1 MQFIKSLRFGNRNV
15 LLPLC
20 KQAGF
25 SYMNELHFFRIQY
38 CSGPAE
44 TPASQCHSWW
54 NYMCTKSLKY
64 CFRDTESNRWIEV
77 VLAFRVGKKRCK
89 DYTALLGPKWE
100 DSMCGHPVLMST
112 LLWVHLWLTFW
123 TLCIHLHSCKNQDKT
138 MYSEFVKTV
147 LVSFLCFPGTSN
159 LLRDEAWCF

>member
-1 MQFIKSLRFGNRNV
+1 M

-25 SYMNELHFFRIQY
+25 SYMNELLFFRSHY

-44 TPASQCHSWW
+44 TPASQRHSWW
-54 NYMCTKSLKY
+54 NYMCNKSLKY
-64 CFRDTESNRWIEV
+64 CFRETESNRQIKV
-77 VLAFRVGKKRCK
+77 VLAFRIGGKRSK

-112 LLWVHLWLTFW
+112 LLWVHLWLTLW
-123 TLCIHLHSCKNQDKT
+123 TLCIQSHSCKNQAKT
-138 MYSEFVKTV
+138 MYGKFVKTG
-147 LVSFLCFPGTSN
+147 LVSFLCFPGASN
-159 LLRDEAWCF
+159 LLGAVAWCFLLEAD

>member
-1 MQFIKSLRFGNRNV
+1 M

-25 SYMNELHFFRIQY
+25 SYMNELLFFRSHY

-44 TPASQCHSWW
+44 TPASQRHSWW
-54 NYMCTKSLKY
+54 NYMCNKSLKY
-64 CFRDTESNRWIEV
+64 CFRETESNRQIKV
-77 VLAFRVGKKRCK
+77 VLAFRIGEKRSK

-112 LLWVHLWLTFW
+112 LLWVHLWLTLW
-123 TLCIHLHSCKNQDKT
+123 TLCIHSHSCKNQAKT
-138 MYSEFVKTV
+138 MYSKFVKTG
-147 LVSFLCFPGTSN
+147 LVSFLCFPGASN
-159 LLRDEAWCF
+159 LLGAVAWCF